1 MTKRLVRHK
10 NANLEAKGL
19 VRKYDGDANRIVEEK
34 IDEEISQGDLDSALH
49 LDQIR
54 REIKSVK

>member
-1 MTKRLVRHK
+1 MTQRSVRHK

-19 VRKYDGDANRIVEEK
+19 ARKYDGDANRIVEEK

-54 REIKSVK
+54 REIKNVK